1 MLLIWHLVLPD
12 EAAMKELELA
22 FPDQHK
28 YIKTNLLYY
37 VISVSC
43 WGGALLVSCCLW
55 KAGGVLASCIGLWYL
70 YIIIWNLT
78 QTSTVND
85 KRWAD
90 VAAASDPATDFGKIH
105 TTMMW
110 MYWLR
115 IVPLMLIGCACVCG
129 CCMLV
134 ITALGGAKNQF
145 S

>member
-12 EAAMKELELA
+12 KDAMKDLEQE
-22 FPDQHK
+22 FPDQHA

-43 WGGALLVSCCLW
+43 WGGALLVACCLW
-55 KAGGVLASCIGLWYL
+55 KVARVLMGGIGCWYL
-70 YIIIWNLT
+70 YVLIWNLT
-78 QTSTVND
+78 QTSVVND
-85 KRWAD
+85 KKWAT
-90 VAAASDPATDFGKIH
+90 AALKADPATHFDGIH
-105 TTMMW
+105 STMMW